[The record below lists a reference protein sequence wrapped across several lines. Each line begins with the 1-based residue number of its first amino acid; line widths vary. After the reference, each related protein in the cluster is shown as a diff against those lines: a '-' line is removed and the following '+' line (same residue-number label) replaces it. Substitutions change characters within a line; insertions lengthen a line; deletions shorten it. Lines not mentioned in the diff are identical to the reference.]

1 MGLSMKGSSITV
13 PFVLQAKKEVAE
25 LREVMDGWH
34 QHCQVG

>member
-1 MGLSMKGSSITV
+1 MGLSMKGSNITV

-25 LREVMDGWH
+25 LREVIDGWH